1 MSGSNDEEIKV
12 IKQRKMAELQKA
24 LTSKTTMSSIRE
36 PIMLTDSNFKNELS
50 RYPILLIDFWA
61 PWCGPCKMISPIIEQ
76 LAREYTGKVVFGKV
90 NIDENR
96 MITQSFGIQSIPTMI
111 IFKNGKAV
119 DIVVG
124 AIPKVQLET
133 RLHQQL
139 LVSDK

>member
-50 RYPILLIDFWA
+50 KYPILLIDFWA
-61 PWCGPCKMISPIIEQ
+61 PWCGPCRMISPMIEQ

-119 DIVVG
+119 DIIVG
-124 AIPKVQLET
+124 AIPKAQLET

>member
-1 MSGSNDEEIKV
+1 MSGSNDEEIEA

-24 LTSKTTMSSIRE
+24 LASNTAMSSIKE
-36 PIMLTDSNFKNELS
+36 PITLTNSNFKNEVS
-50 RYPILLIDFWA
+50 KYPILLIDFWA
-61 PWCGPCKMISPIIEQ
+61 PWCGPCRMISPMIEQ

-119 DIVVG
+119 DIIVG
-124 AIPKVQLET
+124 AIPKVQLEI
-133 RLHQQL
+133 RLHQQV
-139 LVSDK
+139 LVSGK

>member
-1 MSGSNDEEIKV
+1 
-12 IKQRKMAELQKA
+12 MAELQKA

-50 RYPILLIDFWA
+50 KYPILLIDFWA
-61 PWCGPCKMISPIIEQ
+61 PWCGPCKIISPIIEQ

-119 DIVVG
+119 DIIVG
-124 AIPKVQLET
+124 AIPKAQLET

>member
-1 MSGSNDEEIKV
+1 MSGSNDEEIEA

-24 LTSKTTMSSIRE
+24 LASNTAMSSIKE
-36 PIMLTDSNFKNELS
+36 PITLSDSNFKNEVS
-50 RYPILLIDFWA
+50 KYPILLIDFWA
-61 PWCGPCKMISPIIEQ
+61 PWCGPCRMISPMIEQ

-119 DIVVG
+119 DIIVG

-133 RLHQQL
+133 RLHQQV
-139 LVSDK
+139 LVSGK

>member
-1 MSGSNDEEIKV
+1 MSGSIDEEIKV

-24 LTSKTTMSSIRE
+24 LASNTAMSSIKE
-36 PIMLTDSNFKNELS
+36 PITLSDSNFKNEVS
-50 RYPILLIDFWA
+50 KYPILLIDFWA

-119 DIVVG
+119 DIIVG
-124 AIPKVQLET
+124 AIPKVQLEI
-133 RLHQQL
+133 RLHQQV
-139 LVSDK
+139 LVSGK

>member
-1 MSGSNDEEIKV
+1 MSGSNDEEIKL

-50 RYPILLIDFWA
+50 KYPILLIDFWA

-119 DIVVG
+119 DIIVG
-124 AIPKVQLET
+124 AIPKAQLET